1 MIVALEAYTV
11 VKNDVKDLIQKH
23 WEDIA
28 LNQDKIKLNPNW
40 EAYAN
45 LDRAGMLRFF
55 TARQDGDL
63 IGYFLLIVNR
73 SLHYKDHLFAN
84 NDILFLHPDHR
95 KGIAGLRLIK
105 FAEKSLRD
113 EGVSLM
119 NVNTKV
125 HAPFDVIME
134 RMGFNLIERI
144 YSKYLGE

>member
-1 MIVALEAYTV
+1 MNIQLEAYSV
-11 VKNDVKDLIQKH
+11 VKNDVRELIQRH

-40 EAYAN
+40 EGYAE

-55 TARQDGDL
+55 TARQDGEL
-63 IGYFLLIVNR
+63 IGYFLLIVSR

-95 KGIAGLRLIK
+95 KGTAGLRLIR
-105 FAEKSLRD
+105 FAEQSLRD

-119 NVNTKV
+119 NVNTKI
-125 HAPFDVIME
+125 HAPFDVIMQ